1 MSEVGPVTVVV
12 ADDEE
17 IVREG
22 LAAIVGAEPGL
33 RVVGTAADGASA
45 VATARRTGADVVLMD
60 VRMPGVDGIEATR
73 RLGGSPARVLVLT
86 TVESDEVVVAA
97 LRAGASG
104 FLLKSAPR
112 EALYAGIRAVAAG
125 EALLAPSVT
134 RRLIESV
141 VAGGGGGPASAP
153 PLRLTERQRDVV
165 RLVAAGLSNTDIA
178 GRLHLAPATVKG
190 YVSDVLLAH
199 DLRDRAQLVVRAYE
213 SGLVRPGDAATGAS

>member
-1 MSEVGPVTVVV
+1 MSDPGVVTVVV

-33 RVVGTAADGASA
+33 RVVATAADGAQA
-45 VATARRTGADVVLMD
+45 VAAARRTDADVVLMD

-73 RLGGSPARVLVLT
+73 RLAGAAARVLVLT

-112 EALYAGIRAVAAG
+112 DQLYAGIRAVAAG

-141 VAGGGGGPASAP
+141 VAAGVASAP
-153 PLRLTERQRDVV
+153 PLRLTGRQRDVV
-165 RLVAAGLSNTDIA
+165 RLVAAGLSNPDIA
-178 GRLHLAPATVKG
+178 RRLHLAPATVKG

-213 SGLVRPGDAATGAS
+213 SGLVRPGDAATDPA